1 MHISPNALVF
11 PAAGK
16 RQGVV
21 QFDGGDVTSDAG
33 LALLAQADRRLG
45 VTAALTA
52 AFADPRQMAKVKHD
66 ATAIITARV
75 YAIALG
81 YEDGNDFDRLRHD
94 PALKTVCGRLPASGS
109 PLMSQET
116 LSRFEHTPTVR
127 DLVRMG
133 WALVDLVIGALPAAT
148 TEIVIDVDPYD
159 DPCHGQQQLSLFNG
173 HYDTRCY
180 LPLAVCVTGTDGVKR
195 PLGAVLRPGNA
206 RAAKGLYTVLRGLV
220 KRLRARCPQARLILR
235 ADSAFG
241 INEVLRWC
249 DALALV
255 PLLGLSRNSVLQE
268 NSLATQI
275 DACLKHRWEG
285 DGCREFGEFRYAA
298 GTWAHAYRVLIKA
311 EITNGELNPR
321 YVISGLD
328 GTPEEDYARYCGRGD
343 AENVWKEYKVELAAD
358 RTSCTTF
365 LANQVRLLWHT
376 AALILYG
383 ALREAAAGTAWA
395 QATVTTLRTRL
406 LKIGAKLVE
415 TCRHIWWHLPTS
427 CPVQAEWQVI
437 LARLC

>member
-1 MHISPNALVF
+1 MKVSTTALVF
-11 PAAGK
+11 PAAGQ
-16 RQGVV
+16 RTGVV

-33 LALLAQADRRLG
+33 LALLAQADRQVG

-52 AFADPRQMAKVKHD
+52 AFHDTRQARKVTHPV
-66 ATAIITARV
+66 AEILAARI

-81 YEDGNDFDRLRHD
+81 YEDGNDFDRLRED
-94 PALKTVCGRLPASGS
+94 PALKTVCGRLPASGA

-116 LSRFEHTPTVR
+116 LSRFEHAATAR

-133 WALVDLVIGALPAAT
+133 WALVDLVLGQLPAKTAT
-148 TEIVIDVDPYD
+148 VVIDVDPYD

-206 RAAKGLYTVLRGLV
+206 KATKGLYTVLRGLV
-220 KRLRARCPQARLILR
+220 KRLRAQCPQAQVILR

-249 DALALV
+249 DALDLV
-255 PLLGLSRNSVLQE
+255 PVLGLSRNTVLQE
-268 NSLATQI
+268 KSLTVQI
-275 DACLKHRWEG
+275 DACLKHQWEG
-285 DGCREFGEFRYAA
+285 DGCREFGEFTYAA
-298 GTWAHAYRVLIKA
+298 GTWAHPYRIIVKA

-321 YVISGLD
+321 YVLTGLSG
-328 GTPEEDYARYCGRGD
+328 TAEAKYTFYCGRGD
-343 AENVWKEYKVELAAD
+343 AENVWKEYKIDLSAG

-365 LANQVRLLWHT
+365 LANQARLLWHT
-376 AALILYG
+376 AALILC
-383 ALREAAAGTAWA
+383 AAIRQAAVGTAWA
-395 QATVTTLRTRL
+395 TATVTTLRTRL
-406 LKIGAKLVE
+406 FKIGAKIVE
-415 TCRHIWWHLPTS
+415 TCRKIWWHLPTS
-427 CPVQAEWQVI
+427 CPVQAEWGLI
-437 LARLC
+437 FARLC